1 MKEIYDTLKPS
12 EEYTAGLDEKLPANR
27 VPSRIKRKY
36 AREAQYV
43 KTFPKILSSKSADT
57 VDNKQK
63 SEKEAPFDQYIA
75 KPIHCDEMS
84 FFEVITSNMASFR
97 KVFVRLS
104 WGENLGLW
112 FW

>member
-43 KTFPKILSSKSADT
+43 KTFPKIPSSKSADT

-63 SEKEAPFDQYIA
+63 SEKKTPVDIYIY
-75 KPIHCDEMS
+75 I
-84 FFEVITSNMASFR
+84 
-97 KVFVRLS
+97 
-104 WGENLGLW
+104 
-112 FW
+112 